1 MLVPVINGCFS
12 MVALFTNKFSS
23 NFDPMHCGGVF
34 RTIQK
39 MKFISSY
46 RRAIFILSIF
56 LC

>member
-23 NFDPMHCGGVF
+23 NFDPMQCGGVF
-34 RTIQK
+34 LTIQK

-46 RRAIFILSIF
+46 RRAIFIPSIF